1 MILNNRAT
9 FHLIKVELN
18 PLFVSKTAIQLLL
31 FGLFLAFFGIPSFT
45 KYNREETMIVKSEL
59 DTEGMETPAVTI
71 QATKNAFGWKSTQEG
86 FSIWGDFELFEH
98 CQRINMTLEEC
109 IEEDTIKLAD
119 FLLDAKIEKL
129 FDSSTPLLLN
139 LSYEDHG
146 EEDMTVTVFGKY
158 FTFNTPKSITL
169 NQDYCMT
176 FTLVRNFTYVVF
188 VHDKD
193 FFLHN
198 SNPLGPPI
206 NYRSFSGNTE
216 KNHYQELSLTRQKK
230 LNLDQRPC
238 DEDEDYSFTNCIG
251 KYVSN
256 QVAFIYVIIQCVF
269 CDVSSAQ
276 NVLTTS
282 NRSRN
287 KFNNFS

>member
-1 MILNNRAT
+1 
-9 FHLIKVELN
+9 
-18 PLFVSKTAIQLLL
+18 
-31 FGLFLAFFGIPSFT
+31 
-45 KYNREETMIVKSEL
+45 
-59 DTEGMETPAVTI
+59 
-71 QATKNAFGWKSTQEG
+71 
-86 FSIWGDFELFEH
+86 
-98 CQRINMTLEEC
+98 
-109 IEEDTIKLAD
+109 
-119 FLLDAKIEKL
+119 
-129 FDSSTPLLLN
+129 
-139 LSYEDHG
+139 
-146 EEDMTVTVFGKY
+146 MTVTVFGKY

-198 SNPLGPPI
+198 SNPLSPPI
-206 NYRSFSGNTE
+206 NYRSFSGSTE

-256 QVAFIYVIIQCVF
+256 QVESMLLHF
-269 CDVSSAQ
+269 VS
-276 NVLTTS
+276 
-282 NRSRN
+282 
-287 KFNNFS
+287 FSTCPPPKMI